1 MRARAVAAIA
11 LSAAVALGL
20 SGCTMWMHVETAR
33 PYHPSDGINFTVGD
47 LELRNVLVVT
57 EDGELGNLL
66 GTAVNLTGSDID
78 FTVQWKA
85 DGAYQEIELTAD
97 ANGRTSFG
105 VDEQVTLEPLGEGPG
120 GLLAAVVHVSDGQK
134 GVRIPVLDGTLV
146 EYEDAVPTPT
156 PTPTPVET
164 ESTEP
169 ESTETTEG

>member
-11 LSAAVALGL
+11 LSGALALSL

-33 PYHPSDGINFTVGD
+33 PYHPSDGVNVTVGD
-47 LELRNVLVVT
+47 LQLRNVLVLT
-57 EDGELGNLL
+57 EDGELGNLI

-85 DGAYQEIELTAD
+85 DGQYQEVELTAD

-105 VDEQVTLEPLGEGPG
+105 IDDQVTLEPLGESAG
-120 GLLAAVVHVSDGQK
+120 GLLEAVVHLTDDQK
-134 GVRIPVLDGTLV
+134 GVRIPVLDATLV
-146 EYEDAVPTPT
+146 EYEDALPTPT

-164 ESTEP
+164 EATEP
-169 ESTETTEG
+169 ESTEG

>member
-11 LSAAVALGL
+11 LSGALALSL

-33 PYHPSDGINFTVGD
+33 PYHPSDGVNVTVGD
-47 LELRNVLVVT
+47 LQLRNVLVLT
-57 EDGELGNLL
+57 EDGELGNLI

-85 DGAYQEIELTAD
+85 DGQYQEVELTAD

-105 VDEQVTLEPLGEGPG
+105 IDDQVTLEPLGESAG
-120 GLLAAVVHVSDGQK
+120 GLLEAVVHLTDDQK
-134 GVRIPVLDGTLV
+134 GVRIPVLDATLV
-146 EYEDAVPTPT
+146 EYEDALPTPT

-164 ESTEP
+164 KATEP
-169 ESTETTEG
+169 ESTEG